1 MSDENPKH
9 EAGMKVRREVLGDD
23 HVDRAVAST
32 TGIDRDFQRWITE
45 NVWGDLWTG
54 RVLDRRD
61 RSLVT
66 IALLAADSHEELEL
80 HLRAARN
87 TGATPEEIAEVL
99 LHVAVYAGVPAA
111 NNAFKMMKAIYE
123 EETE

>member
-1 MSDENPKH
+1 MSDESPKH
-9 EAGMKVRREVLGDD
+9 KAGMKVRREVLGDE
-23 HVDRAVAST
+23 HVASAVDRTSE
-32 TGIDRDFQRWITE
+32 IDKDFQRWITE
-45 NVWGDLWTG
+45 NVWGDLWT
-54 RVLDRRD
+54 RPNLERRD

-80 HLRAARN
+80 HLRAAKN

-111 NNAFKMMKAIYE
+111 NNAFRMMKTIYE

>member
-1 MSDENPKH
+1 MSDESQKH
-9 EAGMKVRREVLGDD
+9 KAGMKVRREVLGDE
-23 HVDRAVAST
+23 HVDRAVTST
-32 TGIDRDFQRWITE
+32 SGIDRDFQRWITE
-45 NVWGDLWTG
+45 SVWGDLWT
-54 RVLDRRD
+54 RPVLDRRD
-61 RSLVT
+61 RSLIT
-66 IALLAADSHEELEL
+66 IALLAAGSHEELAL

-111 NNAFKMMKAIYE
+111 NNAFQMMKTIYE

>member
-1 MSDENPKH
+1 MSDESQKH
-9 EAGMKVRREVLGDD
+9 KAGMKVRREVLGDE

-32 TGIDRDFQRWITE
+32 SGIDRDFQRWITE
-45 NVWGDLWTG
+45 SVWGDLWTG
-54 RVLDRRD
+54 PVLDRRD
-61 RSLVT
+61 RSLIT
-66 IALLAADSHEELEL
+66 IALLAAGSHEELEL

-111 NNAFKMMKAIYE
+111 NNAFQMMKTIYE

>member
-1 MSDENPKH
+1 MSDESPKH
-9 EAGMKVRREVLGDD
+9 EAGMKVRREVLGDE

-32 TGIDRDFQRWITE
+32 SEVDRDFQRWITE
-45 NVWGDLWTG
+45 NVWGDLWT
-54 RVLDRRD
+54 RPVLDRRD

-80 HLRAARN
+80 HLRAAKN

-111 NNAFKMMKAIYE
+111 NNAFKMMKEIYE